1 MAKKR
6 EFRVNVCM
14 VVKAKNEDDALARS
28 WQAIEYGI
36 TETASIV
43 PPKGIEMI
51 WIPRPTLFEGE
62 Y

>member
-1 MAKKR
+1 MSKR

-14 VVKAKNEDDALARS
+14 IIKAKNEDDALAKG
-28 WQAIEYGI
+28 WDAIHYG
-36 TETASIV
+36 TEETAHMI